1 MDKLQHDEV
10 VAEAPITQEFDVA
23 GNLLDGVLVVPR
35 EVPSD
40 AQKARTGPV
49 HALGHV
55 GTEFFHHEPLKVFS
69 VIEEPIK
76 IEQSLAPHI
85 LVYGS
90 FMARLYSM
98 MTGEPSSSIPKVSIR
113 PPWIG
118 PVEYSLA
125 RNLTPSKVS
134 RLASNR

>member
-76 IEQSLAPHI
+76 IEQSWLTTF
-85 LVYGS
+85 S

-113 PPWIG
+113 PP
-118 PVEYSLA
+118 
-125 RNLTPSKVS
+125 
-134 RLASNR
+134 